1 MKDLLI
7 SFLAISTSKIW
18 NYYMGTHREVSS
30 QWEDKAKLPVQ
41 GANCLQVRSESKYKG
56 GVGGSVDL
64 SRGV

>member
-1 MKDLLI
+1 
-7 SFLAISTSKIW
+7 
-18 NYYMGTHREVSS
+18 MGTHREVSS

-41 GANCLQVRSESKYKG
+41 GANYLQVRSESKYKR